1 MSKVKTRIEA
11 EKVIVFLKSHFDE
24 EISMFTFIK
33 GGESSQ
39 AFSFDVGGESFVIR
53 VNRDLLAFEKD
64 KYSFVNFYSKF
75 LPIPEVIKIGAFDE
89 KYYYAISKKAEGRM
103 LNELSDVEYGEIF
116 PELML
121 ILDVIHSVDISKTS
135 GFGKWEA
142 DGSVEAQTWKE
153 YVLNVKNYVLAT
165 EDKLSL
171 FETSFLE
178 KDLLEEIYGRIKE
191 LLIYCPEERYLVHGD
206 YGSDNVIANNGK
218 ITGVIDWAGAKYGD
232 FLYDVAWLNFWNP
245 QKNPMNFFRNY
256 YESKELSENFSER
269 VMCYQL
275 RIGLSSLSFFAF
287 SDQEEKYQKAKE
299 KLLAIMKG

>member
-1 MSKVKTRIEA
+1 MSKVKTKINQE
-11 EKVIVFLKSHFDE
+11 EVITFLKSNFNK
-24 EISMFTFIK
+24 EITMFTSIK

-39 AFSFDVGGESFVIR
+39 AFSFDVDDESFVIR
-53 VNRDLLAFEKD
+53 VNRDLSAFEKD
-64 KYSFVNFYSKF
+64 KYSFVNFHSKF
-75 LPIPEVIKIGAFDE
+75 IPIPEVIKIGTFNE
-89 KYYYAISKKAEGRM
+89 KYHYAISRKVEGRTLDM
-103 LNELSDVEYGEIF
+103 LSDVEYGEIF
-116 PELML
+116 PELIS
-121 ILDVIHSVDISKTS
+121 ILDIVHSIDISKTY

-165 EDKLSL
+165 ESKPSL

-178 KDLLEEIYGRIKE
+178 KDLWEEVYERIKE

-206 YGSDNVIANNGK
+206 YGSDNVISDNGK

-245 QKNPMNFFRNY
+245 QKNPINFFKNY
-256 YESKELSENFSER
+256 YESKKLSKNFSER

-275 RIGLSSLSFFAF
+275 RIGLSSLSFFAY
-287 SDQEEKYQKAKE
+287 SDQEEKYHKAKG
-299 KLLAIMKG
+299 KLLAIMQK

>member
-64 KYSFVNFYSKF
+64 RYSFVNFHSEF
-75 LPIPEVIKIGAFDE
+75 IPIPEVIKIGVFDE
-89 KYYYAISKKAEGRM
+89 KYYYAISKKVEGKM
-103 LNELSDVEYGEIF
+103 LNELSDVEYEEIF
-116 PELML
+116 PELMS
-121 ILDVIHSVDISKTS
+121 ILDVVHSVDISKTS

-142 DGSVEAQTWKE
+142 DGAVEAQTWKE
-153 YVLNVKNYVLAT
+153 YVLAVKNYVLAT
-165 EDKLSL
+165 ENTPSL

-178 KDLLEEIYGRIKE
+178 KDLWEEIYERVKG
-191 LLIYCPEERYLVHGD
+191 LLIYCPEERYLIHGD
-206 YGSDNVIANNGK
+206 YGSDNVIADKGK

-245 QKNPMNFFRNY
+245 QKNPMNFFKNY
-256 YESKELSENFSER
+256 YKSKELSENFSER

-275 RIGLSSLSFFAF
+275 RIGLSSLSFFAY